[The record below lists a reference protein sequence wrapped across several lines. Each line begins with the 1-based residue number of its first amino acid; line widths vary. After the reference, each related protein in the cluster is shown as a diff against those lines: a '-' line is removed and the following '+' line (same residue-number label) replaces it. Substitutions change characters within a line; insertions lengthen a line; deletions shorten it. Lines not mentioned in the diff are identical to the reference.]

1 MLYLNE
7 TEIESLVKMP
17 DVMRV
22 VEDCFRLQGQGK
34 ATNQPRRRVYVPDG
48 MMHVM
53 FASLMRENEGYLGLK
68 TYTAFPGIGVRFI
81 FLLWDANSSELL
93 SLMEANLLGQ
103 LRTGAASGIA
113 AKYMANES
121 IEEAGL
127 IGTGRQAGTQ
137 LEAICLARNIKNF
150 KPNVIFNALHGQFG
164 EDGYIQTILERFK
177 IPYTHSG
184 VIASSIAMDKE
195 ISKKI
200 FIKNKI
206 NTPKFFTYSYDVKNE
221 DLIKKIKKKLRFP
234 VVVKPLNEGS
244 SVNVYICNEKNII
257 KILNSIKQYKK
268 VMIEEF
274 IGGREIQVAIMGNK
288 KLGAIELKPKRKF
301 YDYQAK
307 YNSSAKTEHIIPVD
321 LPKGKMDIVMNMAY
335 KAHKVI
341 GCMGV
346 TRSDFKFFNNKFY
359 LLEINTQ
366 PGMTKL
372 SLVPEIAAYRGIS
385 FLELIEWIMQD
396 ASKKK

>member
-1 MLYLNE
+1 MKKKILIISGGISKERL
-7 TEIESLVKMP
+7 ISL
-17 DVMRV
+17 DT
-22 VEDCFRLQGQGK
+22 GQ
-34 ATNQPRRRVYVPDG
+34 QV
-48 MMHVM
+48 
-53 FASLMRENEGYLGLK
+53 
-68 TYTAFPGIGVRFI
+68 
-81 FLLWDANSSELL
+81 
-93 SLMEANLLGQ
+93 
-103 LRTGAASGIA
+103 
-113 AKYMANES
+113 ANELKKNGYRVK
-121 IEEAGL
+121 ITEPDNN
-127 IGTGRQAGTQ
+127 
-137 LEAICLARNIKNF
+137 LEKNIKFF

-177 IPYTHSG
+177 TPYTHSG

-257 KILNSIKQYKK
+257 KTLNSIKQYKK

-321 LPKGKMDIVMNMAY
+321 LPKAKMDIVMNMAH

>member
-1 MLYLNE
+1 MKKKILIISGGISKERL
-7 TEIESLVKMP
+7 ISL
-17 DVMRV
+17 DT
-22 VEDCFRLQGQGK
+22 GQ
-34 ATNQPRRRVYVPDG
+34 QV
-48 MMHVM
+48 
-53 FASLMRENEGYLGLK
+53 
-68 TYTAFPGIGVRFI
+68 
-81 FLLWDANSSELL
+81 
-93 SLMEANLLGQ
+93 
-103 LRTGAASGIA
+103 
-113 AKYMANES
+113 ANELKKNGYRVK
-121 IEEAGL
+121 ITEPDNN
-127 IGTGRQAGTQ
+127 
-137 LEAICLARNIKNF
+137 LEKNIKFF

-372 SLVPEIAAYRGIS
+372 SLVPEIAAHRGMS
-385 FLELIEWIMQD
+385 FLELIEWIMRD